1 MKKQILNAIYLV
13 VALGTLLAVQ
23 SCKKE
28 NDNVYKI
35 YATIQ
40 QYNGEKM
47 HIEQGGNHLYS
58 CWDEGD
64 KVQMAQNTGTIRMD
78 NNGYYIQFTNNIGYI
93 GTHGQRNNQLY
104 ALYPTYF
111 LPTNAQINFHLNQAF
126 NIHLEP
132 TQLYEET
139 SGGYQKLLAPMV
151 AVLPAGDYNVNDPY
165 NRDHP
170 APTMQFKNLCAMLEV
185 TVNGTGIVVTRIEV
199 ENTGI
204 GNGSRHTGRP
214 LWGDYE
220 IALVNNSPIL
230 REETDV
236 TQDLAAE
243 FITKEVTLEC
253 EHHGDQGGVAVNGSH
268 KFYIFVP
275 PVEYENLHVTVYAKS
290 NGVEK
295 CTTLISGVHS
305 TFAANTMYPLSV
317 TYNAQTWTT
326 VPRSHDLG
334 PFTVNDAGKRIEF
347 AFSNVHHDGTG
358 YFLPPYQYD
367 YIGYHDPNG
376 DHDHIPYTEM
386 LSLLIDDP
394 TSTTENHKE
403 TPYVNLGINGY
414 GANDGWMLL
423 TNEEWNYLLTTRCD
437 EENPHRISTSFAFAI
452 VASVPGLLLF
462 PDDYSTPN
470 GLSITIANANNVLAP
485 FTSNIISIPDFY
497 KLENAGCAFLPC
509 VYYTSSQAT
518 SITDVG
524 EYWEF
529 NRWNAGRW
537 CSMKTIASGNF
548 GMIEYVANIDGFI
561 RLAKEVPNPNK

>member
-13 VALGTLLAVQ
+13 MALGTLLAVQ

-40 QYNGEKM
+40 QYNGEKV
-47 HIEQGGNHLYS
+47 HIEHGDHPYS
-58 CWDEGD
+58 CWIAGDE
-64 KVQMAQNTGTIRMD
+64 VRMHSSTGILRGND
-78 NNGYYIQFTNNIGYI
+78 NSGYYIEFDANFAWNGGSGNQE
-93 GTHGQRNNQLY
+93 HGIMA
-104 ALYPTYF
+104 ALYPTYYLSTADSRSF
-111 LPTNAQINFHLNQAF
+111 EALDDDQVSPNLFH
-126 NIHLEP
+126 IHLEP
-132 TQLYEET
+132 TQLYSEEA
-139 SGGYQKLLAPMV
+139 GYQKLLAPMV
-151 AVLPAGDYNVNDPY
+151 GVLPAGNYNVN
-165 NRDHP
+165 NTTGV
-170 APTMQFKNLCAMLEV
+170 PTMQFKNICAMLEV

-204 GNGSRHTGRP
+204 GSGARHIGRP

-220 IALVNNSPIL
+220 ITFDNSTSPWEPIL
-230 REETDV
+230 REQSDV
-236 TQDLAAE
+236 TEDLAAK
-243 FITKEVTLEC
+243 FVTKEVTLEC

-268 KFYIFVP
+268 PFYIFVP
-275 PVEYENLHVTVYAKS
+275 PVEYQDLHVTVYAKTS
-290 NGVEK
+290 DGVEK
-295 CTTLISGVHS
+295 CTTLISNKHGYFS
-305 TFAANTMYPLSV
+305 ANTMYPLSV

-367 YIGYHDPNG
+367 FIGYHDPNG

-394 TSTTENHKE
+394 SSTTENHVE
-403 TPYVNLGINGY
+403 TPYVNLGITGY

-423 TNEEWNYLLTTRCD
+423 TNEEWNYLLNTRSG
-437 EENPHRISTSFAFAI
+437 NRFAFAI
-452 VASVPGLLLF
+452 VASVPGIILF
-462 PDDYSTPN
+462 PDGFTTSLTN
-470 GLSITIANANNVLAP
+470 VNNDQAA

-497 KLENAGCAFLPC
+497 ILENAGCVFLPC
-509 VYYTSSQAT
+509 VFYSDGKAT
-518 SITDVG
+518 SISDIG

-537 CSMKTIASGNF
+537 CSMKTLAPGSF
-548 GMIEYVANIDGFI
+548 VMIEYVLNVDGLI
-561 RLAKEVPNPNK
+561 RLAKDYHPSSSK

>member
-47 HIEQGGNHLYS
+47 HIEQGDYPYS
-58 CWDEGD
+58 CWDAND
-64 KVQMAQNTGTIRMD
+64 KVQMAQNVGTVGID
-78 NNGYYIQFTNNIGYI
+78 NNGYYIQFDNNFGYW
-93 GTHGQRNNQLY
+93 GNNGQSNNQLY

-111 LPTNAQINFHLNQAF
+111 LPTNAQINFHLNSAF

-151 AVLPAGDYNVNDPY
+151 AVLPSGDYNVNDPY
-165 NRDHP
+165 NEDHP

-185 TVNGTGIVVTRIEV
+185 TVNGSGIVVTRIEV

-220 IALVNNSPIL
+220 ITLDNNNSPIL
-230 REETDV
+230 REEADV
-236 TQDLAAE
+236 TQDLAAN

-275 PVEYENLHVTVYAKS
+275 PVEYQNLHVTVYAKS

-295 CTTLISGVHS
+295 CTTLISNVHS
-305 TFAANTMYPLSV
+305 TFQANTMYPLSV

-326 VPRSHDLG
+326 IPRAHNLG
-334 PFTVNDAGKRIEF
+334 PFTVNNAGKQVYF

-367 YIGYHDPNG
+367 FIGYHDPNG

-394 TSTTENHKE
+394 SSTTENPVE
-403 TPYVNLGINGY
+403 TPYVNLGITGY

-423 TNEEWNYLLTTRCD
+423 TNEEWNYLLRTRSD
-437 EENPHRISTSFAFAI
+437 NSFGFAFAI

-462 PDDYSTPN
+462 PDNYSTPD
-470 GLSITIANANNVLAP
+470 GLSITITNPNNVLAP

-529 NRWNAGRW
+529 NGSNDGRW

-548 GMIEYVANIDGFI
+548 GMIEDVADKDSFI
-561 RLAKEVPNPNK
+561 RLAKVVPNTSK